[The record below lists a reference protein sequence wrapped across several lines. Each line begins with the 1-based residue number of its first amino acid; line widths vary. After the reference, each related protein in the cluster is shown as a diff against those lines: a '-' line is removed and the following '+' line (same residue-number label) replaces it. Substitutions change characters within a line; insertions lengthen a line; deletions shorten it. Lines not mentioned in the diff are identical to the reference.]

1 MEPKSGTF
9 RTTCGRDVVAAAGG
23 RSHGICLGTDF
34 TVDRT
39 SPGRL
44 LLEEALYSAGG
55 ACTLM
60 QELGLYLQADLGS
73 DLFLPGCVNFNKLL
87 TLSWYLS
94 YLT

>member
-9 RTTCGRDVVAAAGG
+9 RTTCGRDVVAAAGR

-34 TVDRT
+34 TVDPA

-44 LLEEALYSAGG
+44 LLEEALFSVGG
-55 ACTLM
+55 ACALM
-60 QELGLYLQADLGS
+60 QELGLYHQPDLSS
-73 DLFLPGCVNFNKLL
+73 DLFLPGFVNFSKLL
-87 TLSWYLS
+87 PLSWYLS